1 LTLLLYRYG
10 EAYAHYPAEKQL
22 FRSCMQD
29 KARHMAYGMAH
40 LKYAVDEKGPDYA
53 LGLRRLMGG
62 VERDLASE
70 MKDPVLW
77 EALAIYIAGSVD
89 HIAEGMAEVK
99 NLQRRYMEEYLTRMK
114 WIGVDKTADNL
125 DQDLAVY
132 LGQRESSPA

>member
-1 LTLLLYRYG
+1 
-10 EAYAHYPAEKQL
+10 
-22 FRSCMQD
+22 
-29 KARHMAYGMAH
+29 
-40 LKYAVDEKGPDYA
+40 
-53 LGLRRLMGG
+53 MGG